1 MSYDMVKPK
10 MGGAMSGQTAEPEPA
25 ATTRPVQFGVIQNR
39 RGFEYILE
47 QIRAAISA
55 GELQPGDRLPAEREM
70 AAMFGVSRQGVREAL
85 RGLEAAGLVV
95 CKTGVS
101 GGSFVRQG
109 DGTAVTRAIND
120 LASLGTISWA
130 SIVEARIL
138 LTADTIRLACA
149 RASGDDF
156 LALEQDI
163 DAVEALSAERY
174 TKERSARI
182 SVFYQLLAKSSHNDV
197 LVTLVQSL
205 TDIFQERMN
214 QVAPLPKTDVVQVR
228 RTITRLMR
236 AGDADAAVAEI
247 TAHFKR
253 LEAYLVE
260 QEESRASRSPAN

>member
-1 MSYDMVKPK
+1 MEKAMNERTAGPK
-10 MGGAMSGQTAEPEPA
+10 HPA
-25 ATTRPVQFGVIQNR
+25 AAPTAGETSPVQFKVIQNR
-39 RGFEYILE
+39 RGFEYIFE
-47 QIRAAISA
+47 QIRQSISS
-55 GELQPGDRLPAEREM
+55 GELQPGDRLPPEREM

-85 RGLEAAGLVV
+85 RGLEVAGLVV

-101 GGSFVRQG
+101 GGAFVREG

-120 LASLGTISWA
+120 LASLGRISWA
-130 SIVEARIL
+130 SILEARIL

-149 RASGDDF
+149 RATADDF

-163 DAVEALSAERY
+163 DAVEAMSAERY
-174 TKERSARI
+174 TRERTARI
-182 SVFYQLLAKSSHNDV
+182 SAFYQLLAESSHNDV

-205 TDIFQERMN
+205 TQIFQERMN
-214 QVAPLPKTDVVQVR
+214 QVAPLPKTDVIQVR

-236 AGDADAAVAEI
+236 SGDAESAVREI

-260 QEESRASRSPAN
+260 QEESATARSAAE

>member
-1 MSYDMVKPK
+1 
-10 MGGAMSGQTAEPEPA
+10 MSGQPRGPKRAAAEQNPA
-25 ATTRPVQFGVIQNR
+25 TRPVEFRVIQNR
-39 RGFEYILE
+39 RGFEYIFE
-47 QIRAAISA
+47 QIRASISS

-70 AAMFGVSRQGVREAL
+70 ATMFGVSRQGVREAL
-85 RGLEAAGLVV
+85 RGLEVAGLVV

-101 GGSFVRQG
+101 GGAFVREG

-120 LASLGTISWA
+120 LASLGRITWA
-130 SIVEARIL
+130 SILEARIL

-149 RASGDDF
+149 RATGDDF

-163 DAVEALSAERY
+163 DAIEAMSAERY
-174 TKERSARI
+174 TKERAARI
-182 SVFYQLLAKSSHNDV
+182 STFYQLLAKSSHNDV

-205 TDIFQERMN
+205 TQIFQERMA
-214 QVAPLPKTDVVQVR
+214 QVAPLPKTDVIQVR

-236 AGDADAAVAEI
+236 TGDADGAIQEI

-260 QEESRASRSPAN
+260 QEESKAARARVT